1 MSLRKV
7 YGGTPLGGGSRCD
20 TCSNARIIQGY
31 AESERLVFCHATYP
45 VTRVPFK
52 VSECTMYDDK
62 RLPDLNDLKEIA
74 WQLRTKSAGSK
85 AGFVVFSAPS
95 KRQDDN
101 DEDID

>member
-1 MSLRKV
+1 
-7 YGGTPLGGGSRCD
+7 
-20 TCSNARIIQGY
+20 
-31 AESERLVFCHATYP
+31 
-45 VTRVPFK
+45 
-52 VSECTMYDDK
+52 MYDDK